1 MKILVVSD
9 THRDTNKVINILHSI
24 GDITNVVHLGD
35 MVRDA
40 DEIQEVFPEKT
51 YHKIQGNNDMLSF
64 AKSEM
69 LLCLCGHNIFAT
81 HGHAYGVRGGV
92 SLLAKRASQI
102 GCDIA
107 LFGHTHE
114 RYSSY
119 IAPDDEEKRGALY
132 VMNPGSIERPRD
144 FLPPSYGIIDITK
157 SGIMTNIVD
166 VPGL

>member
-9 THRDTNKVINILHSI
+9 THRDINKVINILHSI

-107 LFGHTHE
+107 LFGHTH
-114 RYSSY
+114 SY
-119 IAPDDEEKRGALY
+119 TDETVMGVRCLNPSNKGYFIITDEK
-132 VMNPGSIERPRD
+132 IE
-144 FLPPSYGIIDITK
+144 FFEF
-157 SGIMTNIVD
+157 
-166 VPGL
+166 